1 MKIKDII
8 NHFIGLFY
16 PEICAVCGQHLMQGE
31 KVICIAC
38 LQNIPRTRLHLQKD
52 NIIEQRFWGKVQL
65 ERATAFYYFT
75 KKSNFQKILHQLKYK
90 NNREVGVAMGKYA
103 AVELIESEDF
113 TNFDYLIPV
122 PLHPKK
128 QKKRGYNQALC
139 IVEGLAEFLN
149 GEIDTENLVRVVENP
164 TQTKKSVYERWEN
177 TKGIFAVKDPQ
188 LFENKRILL
197 VDDVLT
203 TGSTLIACVEAIHE
217 VCNAKV
223 SVFTLA
229 AA

>member
-1 MKIKDII
+1 MHFKEIF

-16 PEICAVCGQHLMQGE
+16 PNICAVCKQNLLIGE
-31 KVICIAC
+31 KTICLSC
-38 LQNIPRTRLHLQKD
+38 LQKIPRTRLHLVKD
-52 NIIEQRFWGKVQL
+52 NVIEQRFWGKVQL

-75 KKSNFQKILHQLKYK
+75 KKSKFQKILHQLKY
-90 NNREVGVAMGKYA
+90 NNNKEIGIATGKYA
-103 AVELIESEDF
+103 AAELVESEDF
-113 TNFDYLIPV
+113 ANFDYLVPV

-128 QKKRGYNQALC
+128 LQKRGYNQALC
-139 IVEGLAEFLN
+139 IAQGLAEILK
-149 GEIDTENLVRVVENP
+149 GEIDAENLVRAIENP

-177 TKGIFAVKDPQ
+177 TKGIFAVKNPQ

-197 VDDVLT
+197 IDDVLT

-229 AA
+229 VV